1 MGSVIRLAVVLAAA
15 ALAGCGGGTKAGG
28 SGAPVTLRIG
38 THDLQGGTPGAGH
51 IEEYARRVAAL
62 SDGKLRI
69 EPVWRAAG
77 DGPDWD
83 QRVARLVV
91 DGELD
96 MGLIPSRAW
105 DTEGVDS
112 LRALNAPFLITTEHL
127 LAQVLS
133 GPLAADMLA
142 GLDEAG
148 VVGLAL
154 FPEGLR
160 HPFGFDGP
168 LLGPADYEGETIRS
182 PTSKTAAALFAAL
195 GATANDEPPSPADQA
210 GMESSYSIETRGT
223 ATGNV
228 SFYPKANA
236 LVVNEEVFAGLDD
249 EQRGILRKAAVQT
262 RDWAIETIRDDADG
276 ANAYCE
282 QGGAVVMASAAEV
295 AALERATASV
305 TAELEQD
312 PQTKR
317 FIAEIRGLKARAT
330 APAPPGP
337 CGEPHTG
344 GRAAG
349 ETRGAGKATRI
360 DGAYRAELT
369 DDELVARGLSAEDAY
384 NNAGLMRL
392 TFDHGA
398 LVISEEN
405 QRWQDCHGVY
415 SVSGSRLTIRITG
428 PGCDEE
434 PAPTRFNFTLDDGA
448 LRLVATGED
457 AEDRFT
463 RVWWGSEPWMKLG

>member
-1 MGSVIRLAVVLAAA
+1 MRNALVLVLAAA

-38 THDLQGGTPGAGH
+38 THDLQGGSPGAGH
-51 IEEYARRVAAL
+51 IEEYARRVAEL

-77 DGPDWD
+77 DGLDWD

-91 DGELD
+91 GGELD
-96 MGLIPSRAW
+96 MGMIPSRAW

-112 LRALNAPFLITTEHL
+112 LRALNAPFLITTEGL

-142 GLDEAG
+142 GLDKAG

-168 LLGPADYEGETIRS
+168 LRGPDDYDGETIRS
-182 PTSKTAAALFAAL
+182 PTSRTAAAVFAAL

-210 GMESSYSIETRGT
+210 GMESSYPIDTQGT

-236 LVVNEEVFAGLDD
+236 LVVNDDVFAGLDD
-249 EQRGILRKAAVQT
+249 EQRGILRKAAGQT
-262 RDWAIETIRDDADG
+262 RDWAIETIPDDAAG
-276 ANAYCE
+276 AKAYCD
-282 QGGAVVMASAAEV
+282 QGGSVVLASAAEV
-295 AALERATASV
+295 AALEKATASV
-305 TAELEQD
+305 YADLEDD
-312 PQTKR
+312 PETKR
-317 FIAEIRGLKARAT
+317 AIDEIRSLKAGAT
-330 APAPPGP
+330 APAAPAP
-337 CGEPHTG
+337 CGAPDTG
-344 GRAAG
+344 GQAAG
-349 ETRGAGKATRI
+349 ETVDAGEATAI
-360 DGAYRAELT
+360 DGVYRAELT

-384 NNAGLMRL
+384 NNAGLIRL

-398 LVISEEN
+398 LVVSEEN
-405 QRWQDCHGVY
+405 ERWEDCHAVY
-415 SVSGSRLTIRITG
+415 SVSGSRLTLRMTG
-428 PGCDEE
+428 PGCDKG
-434 PAPTRFNFTLDDGA
+434 PPTRFNFQLDDGA
-448 LRLVATGED
+448 LRLVPTG
-457 AEDRFT
+457 ALGKDRFT
-463 RVWWGSEPWMKLG
+463 RVWWGSEPWMKLE